1 LEAAPELVE
10 SHNFFSTTISALLRA
25 SKRSK
30 IEAEKAR
37 SIAEEKLASVE
48 AHASTMETDLAKA
61 QAEIQARDRLI
72 ASLLSDISL
81 TQYALTI

>member
-1 LEAAPELVE
+1 M
-10 SHNFFSTTISALLRA
+10 SALLRA

-30 IEAEKAR
+30 VEAEKAR

-72 ASLLSDISL
+72 ASLLASADR
-81 TQYALTI
+81 T